1 MKTALLLQLLIRNDE
16 TFESISNSCVT
27 RMAGQ
32 DTMLYPGAC
41 SFVCLAGTSLQ
52 AIRISISA
60 DLIMRDSHSPAEC
73 FLMRDSHSPTEYFQK
88 RLSLFQDSH
97 TLSKVHLNAFS
108 MLRKSYSPAEC
119 LLPSW
124 IMIE

>member
-1 MKTALLLQLLIRNDE
+1 MIRNDI
-16 TFESISNSCVT
+16 TFEFTLKSCVT

-32 DTMLYPGAC
+32 DAMLYSGAC

-52 AIRISISA
+52 TLCISISA
-60 DLIMRDSHSPAEC
+60 YLFMRDSHSPAEC
-73 FLMRDSHSPTEYFQK
+73 FLMRDSHSPAEYFQK

-108 MLRKSYSPAEC
+108 MIQRP
-119 LLPSW
+119 
-124 IMIE
+124 